1 MRQVHG
7 DEHTDIAMT
16 CAHMID
22 VARPIGHYSF
32 WGFVLLRLVLLGDV
46 LAGVLAGAGSSFA
59 SVLLNFFIG
68 VRLMPVRDEDF
79 LGAAFSDA
87 TAGGASSDASVF
99 CISMNAATAL
109 SSIIGNGCVIY
120 GAK

>member
-7 DEHTDIAMT
+7 DEHTGVAMT
-16 CAHMID
+16 RAHMID
-22 VARPIGHYSF
+22 VARPTGHYSF
-32 WGFVLLRLVLLGDV
+32 WGFVLLRLVLLG
-46 LAGVLAGAGSSFA
+46 GVLAGAGSSFA

-68 VRLMPVRDEDF
+68 VRLIPVRDEDF
-79 LGAAFSDA
+79 LGVAFSDV